1 MHNAAAAANRHL
13 PSNMFAVNTIITC
26 CPPVRPQNGTRL
38 TSAPHPSEGGSRG
51 YAQEMRDQV
60 ISLWMN
66 GEDLNAMWIELL
78 QHQKKFP
85 CVQTCRRWIRLHQGE
100 GHSRRRRPTGNHFSD
115 REVHGQDLINLAV
128 YRTVRPKAYI
138 NEVRAYVHNCNPA
151 NMPYS

>member
-1 MHNAAAAANRHL
+1 MFVANNILTH
-13 PSNMFAVNTIITC
+13 
-26 CPPVRPQNGTRL
+26 CPPVRPTNGTRL
-38 TSAPHPSEGGSRG
+38 ASAPHPSEGGSRG
-51 YAQEMRDQV
+51 YVQEMRDQV

-85 CVQTCRRWIRLHQGE
+85 CVRTCRRWIRLHQGE